1 MKYRPDIIRSS
12 SETEH
17 VDGCD
22 MDESK
27 RDRVMSFSEDAF
39 IETLKESSLENFIN
53 RSKFQPEIMLFRKI
67 DYCLATFIS
76 VLD

>member
-17 VDGCD
+17 VDGGD

-53 RSKFQPEIMLFRKI
+53 RSKFQPEIMLFLKI
-67 DYCLATFIS
+67 YYGLATFIS

>member
-17 VDGCD
+17 VDGGD

-53 RSKFQPEIMLFRKI
+53 R
-67 DYCLATFIS
+67 
-76 VLD
+76 

>member
-17 VDGCD
+17 VDGGD